1 MLINV
6 MPEPGLGGLI
16 ERFMQWISCMSFG
29 ECMVIQ

>member
-1 MLINV
+1 MFIDV

-16 ERFMQWISCMSFG
+16 QRLMQMFSCLSSG